1 MKTTPRILA
10 ALLVC
15 AAPAAFGNPFEL
27 YGFTPR
33 ALGMGGAMTAVGDD
47 LGASFYNPGALLGHT
62 KTEFGLGFA
71 DTFANLYVDRASGAS
86 TIPTSQVENTPRFEL
101 GLIFPLGGKLLK
113 DRVVLAVG
121 GGHPVG
127 SLIRVQTVDQ
137 SRPQFYMYQSKA
149 QRFALN
155 AAVGIK
161 VIDGVSVGAGVQIT
175 AEQLGRVNFKL
186 DVASRQFIARDITV
200 DLNTVPTPTAGIL
213 IEPGDRVKIGLS
225 WRKES
230 QLYYEQPTHIDLG
243 DLGALKLDVS
253 GLAQY
258 WPHVFSG
265 AVSIKVT
272 PRLLVAVQADYYLWS
287 RAPNDQVH
295 VTVTPSGAVLTALG
309 LDALLKVD
317 SADAKMGF
325 ANILI
330 PHLAVE
336 YQAADWLALRAGA
349 FVRPAVTPDQSG
361 TTNYL
366 DNFSE
371 SVSAGLTFRFTDP
384 LDVFSDPVSFDLG
397 AQVIKA
403 NERTSTKLQTTDPT
417 GSSTYGGT
425 LFSFAAMLR
434 YLY

>member
-1 MKTTPRILA
+1 MKTTSRLLT

-15 AAPAAFGNPFEL
+15 AASAARANPFEL

-33 ALGMGGAMTAVGDD
+33 AMGMGGAMTAVGDD
-47 LGASFYNPGALLGHT
+47 LGASFYNPGALLGHH

-71 DTFANLYVDRASGAS
+71 DTISNLYVDRASGSS
-86 TIPTSQVENTPRFEL
+86 TISTSQVEKAPRFEL
-101 GLIFPLGGKLLK
+101 GLIFPLGGALLK
-113 DRVVLAVG
+113 DRVVIGIG

-127 SLIRVQTVDQ
+127 SLIRVQTIDQ
-137 SRPQFYMYQSKA
+137 SHPQFYMYQSKA

-161 VIDGVSVGAGVQIT
+161 IVNGVSVGAGVQIT
-175 AEQLGRVNFKL
+175 AEQIGKVNFQL

-200 DLNTVPTPTAGIL
+200 DLNTIPTPTAGIL
-213 IEPGDRVKIGLS
+213 IEPSESVKIGFS

-230 QLYYEQPTHIDLG
+230 QLYYEQPTNIDLG
-243 DLGALKLDVS
+243 DLGALKLDVN
-253 GLAQY
+253 GIAQY

-265 AVSIKVT
+265 AVSLKFS
-272 PRLLVAVQADYYLWS
+272 PRLLVVVQADYYLWN

-295 VTVTPSGAVLTALG
+295 VKVTPTGAVLTALG
-309 LDALLKVD
+309 LDSLLSVD

-330 PHLAVE
+330 PHLAAE

-349 FVRPAVTPDQSG
+349 WVRPAVTPDQSG

-371 SVSAGLTFRFTDP
+371 SVSAGATFRFTDP
-384 LDVFSDPVSFDLG
+384 LEVFTEQVAFDVGGQMIF
-397 AQVIKA
+397 A
-403 NERTSTKLQTTDPT
+403 NERSTKKQTVDPT
-417 GSSTYGGT
+417 GSSTYGGK